1 MESHTEANRAVYT
14 AGAGLFPAS
23 AIIAPGMPLNSGT
36 RIGPYEIQSPLG
48 AGGMGE
54 VYRARDT
61 RLDRSVAVKVL
72 PASFASDPDRLR
84 RFEQE
89 ARSVAALNH
98 PNILSV
104 HDIGTQDGTP
114 YMVCELLEGET
125 LRHRLQGGV
134 LSSRKATE
142 YATQIAQGLAAA
154 HEKGIVHRDL
164 KPENIF
170 LTTDG
175 RVKILDFGLAKI
187 ARGSGLSSA
196 QTLTAVEVAL
206 TEAGQVL
213 GTAGYMSPEQVR
225 GLEVDHRSDIFSFGS
240 IFFEMLSGKRAFT
253 RDTAAETMT
262 AILKEDPPELT
273 QLNRNIS
280 PALERIAR
288 HCLEKSPEQR
298 FQSARDLAFDLEALS
313 HFSGSSAGV
322 VARPSAVQRARRF
335 QLPIALVL
343 LLLAAALGFLLGHNS
358 KPVAEVTYHQL
369 TFRKGTVLSARFAPD
384 TRTVIYSATWGGN
397 DPELFSTRQ
406 DTIESRPVGLRQ
418 VDLFGISPQGELAV
432 SLRPQGLQGFFGM
445 QGTLGRT
452 PLTGGTAPREVLENV
467 EWSDWS
473 PDGTNLLV
481 VRTVNNEN
489 RLEYPTGKVVL
500 KLPAPGWISQPRISR
515 DGKRIAFCKH
525 EARGD
530 DRGSVAIM
538 NSDGSEA
545 KFFGDFSSL
554 YGLAWSPTGDEVWF
568 TADPTTT
575 TIARRLMSVSLSG
588 KFRLLA
594 AAPGDLTLHDVSPN
608 GTAIIT
614 IDDRERKIFF
624 TSLKGNEEREL
635 TWLDRAVL
643 VALSADGKQV
653 LFHEGGK
660 GGGAYGTVFL
670 RKTDGS
676 AAIRLGDGY
685 AQSLSP
691 DQKWV
696 LVIAASTPPKFSLI
710 PTGAG
715 EPIEVKPAGL
725 EKVNPLGLSSDSRR
739 VILSGN
745 EPGHQVRVY
754 SFDPGTGKL
763 QPVLPEGVRA
773 MLTPDGK
780 FLAALGQDGS
790 AQLVP
795 VDGGLP
801 ARVMKG
807 VQANDRLI
815 QLGEDGKTAFVV
827 NINGLR
833 ASVYRVNVETGLRQ
847 LVKVLEMRDPAGG
860 IGITR
865 VVTTPDGQYFA
876 YNTLRQLS
884 ELYLLQGLK

>member
-1 MESHTEANRAVYT
+1 
-14 AGAGLFPAS
+14 
-23 AIIAPGMPLNSGT
+23 MPLTSGT
-36 RIGPYEIQSPLG
+36 KIGPYEIQAPLG

-61 RLDRSVAVKVL
+61 RLDRAVAVKIL
-72 PASFASDPDRLR
+72 PSSFASDPDRLR

-125 LRHRLQGGV
+125 LRQRLHGGL
-134 LSSRKATE
+134 LSSRKAVE
-142 YATQIAQGLAAA
+142 YATQIAHGLAAA

-164 KPENIF
+164 KPENVFI
-170 LTTDG
+170 TSDG

-187 ARGSGLSSA
+187 ARGSGPSSA

-225 GLEVDHRSDIFSFGS
+225 GLQVDHRSDIFSFGS

-288 HCLEKSPEQR
+288 HCLEKNPEQR
-298 FQSARDLAFDLEALS
+298 FQSAHDLAFDLEELS

-322 VARPSAVQRARRF
+322 VARPTAAQRARRF
-335 QLPIALVL
+335 QLPIAATL
-343 LLLAAALGFLLGHNS
+343 LLLATALGFWLGHSS
-358 KPVAEVTYHQL
+358 KPLSEVTYHQL

-384 TRTVIYSATWGGN
+384 NRTVIYSASWGGN
-397 DPELFSTRQ
+397 EPELFSTRQ
-406 DTIESRPVGLRQ
+406 DTIESRPLGLRQ

-432 SLRPQGLQGFFGM
+432 SLRPQGLQGFFGTE
-445 QGTLGRT
+445 GTLGRT

-481 VRTVNNEN
+481 VRAVDNET
-489 RLEYPTGKVVL
+489 RIEYPVGKIVL
-500 KLPAPGWISQPRISR
+500 KLPAPAWISQARISR
-515 DGKRIAFCKH
+515 DGRRIAFCKH
-525 EARGD
+525 DTRGD

-538 NSDGSEA
+538 NADGSEA
-545 KFFGDFSSL
+545 KFLGDFSSL
-554 YGLAWSPTGDEVWF
+554 YGLAWSPKGDEVWF
-568 TADPTTT
+568 TADSTST
-575 TIARRLMSVSLSG
+575 TIARRLMAFSLSG
-588 KFRLLA
+588 KLRLLA
-594 AAPGDLTLHDVSPN
+594 AAPGDLTLHDVSPD
-608 GTAIIT
+608 GTAIIA

-624 TSLKGNEEREL
+624 ATLKGDEEREL

-643 VALSADGKQV
+643 VGLSADGKQV

-660 GGGAYGTVFL
+660 GGGNYGTVFL

-676 AAIRLGDGY
+676 AAVRLADGY
-685 AQSLSP
+685 SRALSP

-696 LVIAASTPPKFSLI
+696 LSGTASTPPRFWLV

-715 EPIEVKPAGL
+715 ESVELKTAGL
-725 EKVNPLGLSSDSRR
+725 ENVNPLGVSSDNRH

-745 EPGHQVRVY
+745 EAGHQVRIY
-754 SFDPGTGKL
+754 SLDPSTQKL
-763 QPVLPEGVRA
+763 QPVMPEGVPG

-780 FLAALGQDGS
+780 FIAFRGADGS
-790 AQLVP
+790 AQLAP
-795 VDGGLP
+795 VDGGSP
-801 ARVMKG
+801 ARVVKG
-807 VQANDRLI
+807 VQSGERLI
-815 QLGEDGKTAFVV
+815 QLGDDGKTAFLVSFS
-827 NINGLR
+827 GLT
-833 ASVYRVNVETGLRQ
+833 ASVYRVDVETGRRQ
-847 LVKVLEMRDPAGG
+847 LVKTLEMRDPAGG
-860 IGITR
+860 FGITR
-865 VVTTPDGQYFA
+865 VMTTPDGQYFA